1 MKDISQDNVPSCSY
15 SHSSSHLLKRIPLDG
30 DYVSVTFTNGE
41 RFYLT
46 MDDSDSGDFFHKMNN
61 SFHKYESSG
70 LIYEAEKI
78 VKNHKSKLISTLVE
92 EKECGLNFK
101 HLWTTKYSPSS
112 YLDLISDETTNRTLL
127 RWLKAWD
134 HYVFGTPAAK
144 PQINSHVNPGSFAN
158 KPDDLE
164 SMAGEINPRDGLPR
178 YRLVLLAGPP
188 GLGKTTLAHLL
199 AEHAGYQV
207 VEINA
212 SDDRSV
218 SVLRDRLTAIV
229 SSSTSL
235 NTSKRTNF
243 GQQNYLKPCCLIM
256 DEIDGAMPAA
266 VEILASAAKNTLPT
280 TSDRQVRSK
289 KSNPP
294 LVLRRPVICICNDLY
309 SPSVRALRAPGVPCL
324 TLRIP
329 IVDLGCL
336 ISRLDIITKAE
347 GLSVDKMTLTHL
359 VEMSD
364 RDIRSCLNTL
374 QFLNSAKSSLD
385 GDSDKFNALSA
396 EDILSLSHFQNGLKD
411 TQKSLFDVWRAVFT
425 IPSQRLLSSLR
436 RNNYNTNNSNSED
449 VKCKNSNFNTISAR
463 LDYVLSISDAAADH
477 QQITMGIFENY
488 LYGRLKDA
496 TLRVACQA
504 SDWFVFD
511 DILNTYAQT
520 KSNYML
526 LRYAGWLPC
535 WFHLALATPSGLINS
550 SMSTGG
556 TKFMGGL
563 RWPSTPIEAAATR
576 SRYVAILDQLHLN
589 QWNIT
594 RSISDNSLTS
604 INSFRFLPRR
614 HFLLDMASI
623 LITLLALL
631 ASGLRPLSAQLY
643 SQQEKLALSKLVNL
657 MINLGLNWTV
667 EQDPDSN
674 EIQYQ
679 LDPALDVVACFT
691 KTNGLKL
698 LGYATKQLISREMEF
713 EIVRRSQSLIS
724 RNTNKLPTDNIND
737 LLSKINPKPEVKS
750 SVDTNSNIPKLTV
763 IKSCKVK
770 KDFFGRIIISEKLSS
785 NNNKEGAAEDRTGKK
800 ASVINGEVYYRFK
813 EGYSNAVRRPVI
825 MKEFV

>member
-1 MKDISQDNVPSCSY
+1 MSNSDDDFERLLEIDDELKFESIQPSVVDLDTDEDSQKINPPKILKTVNAEHMKDSSQDNVPSCSY

-30 DYVSVTFTNGE
+30 DYVSVTFSNGE

-46 MDDSDSGDFFHKMNN
+46 MDDSDSGDFFHK
-61 SFHKYESSG
+61 
-70 LIYEAEKI
+70 

-144 PQINSHVNPGSFAN
+144 PQINSHVNPGSFTN

-374 QFLNSAKSSLD
+374 QVGESIF
-385 GDSDKFNALSA
+385 
-396 EDILSLSHFQNGLKD
+396 FQ
-411 TQKSLFDVWRAVFT
+411 
-425 IPSQRLLSSLR
+425 
-436 RNNYNTNNSNSED
+436 
-449 VKCKNSNFNTISAR
+449 
-463 LDYVLSISDAAADH
+463 
-477 QQITMGIFENY
+477 
-488 LYGRLKDA
+488 
-496 TLRVACQA
+496 
-504 SDWFVFD
+504 
-511 DILNTYAQT
+511 
-520 KSNYML
+520 
-526 LRYAGWLPC
+526 
-535 WFHLALATPSGLINS
+535 
-550 SMSTGG
+550 
-556 TKFMGGL
+556 
-563 RWPSTPIEAAATR
+563 
-576 SRYVAILDQLHLN
+576 
-589 QWNIT
+589 
-594 RSISDNSLTS
+594 
-604 INSFRFLPRR
+604 
-614 HFLLDMASI
+614 
-623 LITLLALL
+623 
-631 ASGLRPLSAQLY
+631 
-643 SQQEKLALSKLVNL
+643 
-657 MINLGLNWTV
+657 
-667 EQDPDSN
+667 
-674 EIQYQ
+674 
-679 LDPALDVVACFT
+679 
-691 KTNGLKL
+691 
-698 LGYATKQLISREMEF
+698 
-713 EIVRRSQSLIS
+713 
-724 RNTNKLPTDNIND
+724 
-737 LLSKINPKPEVKS
+737 
-750 SVDTNSNIPKLTV
+750 
-763 IKSCKVK
+763 
-770 KDFFGRIIISEKLSS
+770 
-785 NNNKEGAAEDRTGKK
+785 
-800 ASVINGEVYYRFK
+800 
-813 EGYSNAVRRPVI
+813 
-825 MKEFV
+825 